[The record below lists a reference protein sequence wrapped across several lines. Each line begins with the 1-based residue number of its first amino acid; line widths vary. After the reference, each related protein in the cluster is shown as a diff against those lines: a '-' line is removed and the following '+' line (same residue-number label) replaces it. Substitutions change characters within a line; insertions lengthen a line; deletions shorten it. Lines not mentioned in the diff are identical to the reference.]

1 MLQLSPAIKWCV
13 YTGCVCPVALTPDGT
28 QTSGMSKKEDIL
40 IRFGR
45 ACRRLRLAAGFSQE
59 KFANHAEIDRS
70 WYGGV
75 ERGERNITL
84 RNIERIADKLGV
96 SVGEM
101 FAAVD
106 QEGRSRPRKRKQKK
120 TRKKAK

>member
-1 MLQLSPAIKWCV
+1 MN
-13 YTGCVCPVALTPDGT
+13 
-28 QTSGMSKKEDIL
+28 KKEDIL

-45 ACRRLRLAAGFSQE
+45 ACRRLRLATGYSQE

-84 RNIERIADKLGV
+84 RNIERIADKLGM
-96 SVGEM
+96 SLGEV

-106 QEGRSRPRKRKQKK
+106 EEGVSRPRKRKRKKK
-120 TRKKAK
+120 TK